1 MNTSRRSFVKTVSI
15 GTAGTILLGP
25 AACTPSGF
33 AKHNRSVKKF
43 EWPSDRLNVGVVGVS
58 HRGYSNIRAMADQPV
73 NIVALCDA
81 DWREPVLKVAEEHPN
96 AKRYKDFRK
105 MLDKEKNIDAIIC
118 STPDHLHGVVV
129 STAIKMGKHVYCEKP
144 LAHSVWETR
153 ELTRLAK
160 EYGVQTQ
167 MGNQGHSSDEIRR
180 LVEWVDAGVLGDVTE
195 VHAWCD
201 RPAGGGSVSFV
212 HGIERPTGEFPVPE
226 GLDWDLWLGP
236 ALKRPYNPAYLPMKW
251 RGYIDFG
258 CGALGDFGCHTLDPA
273 FWALDLGSPES
284 ILATTTNQLK
294 EVNYDTFPTSE
305 IITYWFP
312 KRGNKP
318 PVKLVWYD
326 GGITPRWDERFENIQ
341 FGGNGALLVCEKG
354 IVQHGSH
361 GAGGLRFYPFDP
373 SYSFEDPE
381 PTIPRVGKHQADWVN
396 ACITGKPA
404 SGNFDYGGPLTEMV
418 SLGVAASFIRNEKLD
433 WDHATMT
440 LGNPEQTAALIK
452 PEFRKGW
459 SM

>member
-1 MNTSRRSFVKTVSI
+1 MKTSRRSFVKTVSI
-15 GTAGTILLGP
+15 GSAGTLVLGS
-25 AACTPSGF
+25 AACTPNGF

-43 EWPSDRLNVGVVGVS
+43 EWPSDRLNVGVVGAS
-58 HRGYSNIRAMADQPV
+58 HRGYSNIRALADQPV
-73 NIVALCDA
+73 NIVALCDV
-81 DWREPVLKVAEEHPN
+81 DWREPVQKVAEEHPN
-96 AKRYKDFRK
+96 AKKYTDFRR
-105 MLDKEKNIDAIIC
+105 MLDKEKNIDAIVC
-118 STPDHLHGVVV
+118 ATPDHTHGVIG
-129 STAIKMGKHVYCEKP
+129 SAAIQLGKHLYCEKP

-167 MGNQGHSSDEIRR
+167 MGNQGHSSDEIRK
-180 LVEWVDAGVLGDVTE
+180 LVEWVNAGLLGDVTE

-201 RPAGGGSVSFV
+201 RPAGGGTVSFA
-212 HGIERPTGEFPVPE
+212 HGIERPTGDHPVPKE
-226 GLDWDLWLGP
+226 LDWDLWLGP
-236 ALKRPYNPAYLPMKW
+236 AMDRPYQPDYLPFKW
-251 RGYIDFG
+251 RGFIDFG

-284 ILATTTNQLK
+284 VIATTTNQLPEIK
-294 EVNYDTFPTSE
+294 YDTFPTSE

-318 PVKLVWYD
+318 PVKLTWYD
-326 GGITPRWDERFENIQ
+326 GGITPQWDERFENIQ

-361 GAGGLRFYPFDP
+361 GAGGLRFYPYDP
-373 SYSFEDPE
+373 SYTFEDPE

-396 ACITGKPA
+396 ACMTGQPA
-404 SGNFDYGGPLTEMV
+404 SGNFSYGGPLTEMV
-418 SLGVAASFIRNEKLD
+418 AIGVAASFIRNEKMD
-433 WDHATMT
+433 WNPDTMT
-440 LGNPEQTAALIK
+440 LGDPEKTAAIIK

>member
-1 MNTSRRSFVKTVSI
+1 MYS
-15 GTAGTILLGP
+15 
-25 AACTPSGF
+25 
-33 AKHNRSVKKF
+33 
-43 EWPSDRLNVGVVGVS
+43 EWPSDKLNVAVVGVS
-58 HRGYSNIRAMADQPV
+58 HRGNSNIRALADQPV

-81 DWREPVLKVAEEHPN
+81 DWREPVLKVAAEHPN
-96 AKRYKDFRK
+96 AKKYKDFRK
-105 MLDKEKNIDAIIC
+105 MLEKEKNIDAVLC
-118 STPDHLHGVVV
+118 ATPDHLHGVIGSMV
-129 STAIKMGKHVYCEKP
+129 IKMGKHFYCEKP

-167 MGNQGHSSDEIRR
+167 MGNQGHSSENIRL
-180 LVEWVDAGVLGDVTE
+180 LVEWVKAGLLGDVTE

-201 RPAGGGSVSFV
+201 RPIGGGSVSFV
-212 HGIERPTGEFPVPE
+212 HGIERPTGDFPVPE

-236 ALKRPYNPAYLPMKW
+236 AMNRPYHPDYLPMKW

-273 FWALDLGSPES
+273 FWALDLGSPDS
-284 ILATTTNQLK
+284 VLSTHTNQLADK
-294 EVNYDTFPTSE
+294 KYDSFPTSE

-312 KRGNKP
+312 KRGKKP
-318 PVKLVWYD
+318 PVKLMWYD
-326 GGITPRWDERFENIQ
+326 GGIVPNWDERFQDIQ

-361 GAGGLRFYPFDP
+361 GAGGLKFMPFDKN
-373 SYSFEDPE
+373 YTFENPA
-381 PTIPRVGKHQADWVN
+381 PTIKRVGKHQADWVN
-396 ACITGKPA
+396 ACITGEAA

-418 SLGVAASFIRNEKLD
+418 SLGVAASFARGQKLS
-433 WDHATMT
+433 WDAKNMK
-440 LGNPEQTAALIK
+440 LGDSEEMDAIIK

-459 SM
+459 AM